1 MRLIIGLI
9 LCAAVILSW
18 LSMPSFAGSWIVQS
32 ISQGATGDGNSNG
45 ILDGVQVAG
54 ASNDDVFIVQHIV
67 QEARANDPDIG
78 DIRDIAIINSGNQL
92 VAQSNIPED
101 LNKVVEEIKNKDYS
115 FGVPFCEMDF
125 PLISE
130 KIDKPAEGPNDPGV
144 PIDPEGS
151 DELKSIDDANFYEYI
166 ILLMDGKWD
175 FGDAPDKYHTLLAS
189 NGAKHFIVPG
199 VYLGQK
205 IDAEADGQPNIN
217 ATGDD
222 LNGTD
227 DEDGVVFASALNPGK
242 NALIDVTA
250 SCPGFLNAWID
261 SNGDG
266 DWTDV
271 GERIFSDQRLDSG
284 INHINFTVPAGALEG
299 STYARFRFSSV
310 RGLSFEGPAP
320 DGEVEDYRVQI
331 VKP

>member
-1 MRLIIGLI
+1 MRLTIGLI
-9 LCAAVILSW
+9 LCAAAILSW

-32 ISQGATGDGNSNG
+32 ISQGGTGEDNSNS
-45 ILDGVQVAG
+45 IRDGVQIAG
-54 ASNDDVFIVQHIV
+54 AYNNDIFIVQHIV
-67 QEARANDPDIG
+67 QEAGANDPDIG
-78 DIRDIAIINSGNQL
+78 NIRDIAVINEEDQL

-101 LNKVVEEIKNKDYS
+101 INKVVEEIKNKDDNL
-115 FGVPFCEMDF
+115 GVPFCDMDF
-125 PLISE
+125 PLIYE
-130 KIDKPAEGPNDPGV
+130 KIDQPTVGPNDPVV
-144 PIDPEGS
+144 PSDPEGS
-151 DELKSIDDANFYEYI
+151 NEPKAIDSANFYEYI

-205 IDAEADGQPNIN
+205 IDAEADGQPSIRSTDDNI
-217 ATGDD
+217 
-222 LNGTD
+222 NGTD
-227 DEDGVVFASALNPGK
+227 DEDGIVFASALNPGK

-250 SCPGFLNAWID
+250 SCPGFLSAWID

-271 GERIFSDQRLDSG
+271 GERIFSDQSLDSG
-284 INHINFTVPAGALEG
+284 INHINFTVPARALEG

-310 RGLSFEGPAP
+310 RGLSSEGPAP
-320 DGEVEDYRVQI
+320 DGEVEDYHVQI
-331 VKP
+331 D

>member
-32 ISQGATGDGNSNG
+32 ISQGATGDGKSNG
-45 ILDGVQVAG
+45 IRDGVQVAG

-101 LNKVVEEIKNKDYS
+101 INKVVEEIKNKDDS
-115 FGVPFCEMDF
+115 LGVPFCDMDF
-125 PLISE
+125 PLIYK
-130 KIDKPAEGPNDPGV
+130 KIVTPPVGPS
-144 PIDPEGS
+144 DPEGS
-151 DELKSIDDANFYEYI
+151 DEPKAIENANFYEYI
-166 ILLMDGKWD
+166 ILLLDGKWD

-250 SCPGFLNAWID
+250 SIPGFLNAWID
-261 SNGDG
+261 FNGDG
-266 DWTDV
+266 DWTDD
-271 GERIFSDQRLDSG
+271 GERIFSDQSLDSG
-284 INHINFTVPAGALEG
+284 INHLNFTVPARALEG

-320 DGEVEDYRVQI
+320 DGEVEDYHVQI
-331 VKP
+331 DHQP

>member
-1 MRLIIGLI
+1 MRLTIRLI
-9 LCAAVILSW
+9 LCAAVVLSC
-18 LSMPSFAGSWIVQS
+18 SMPSFAGSWIVQS
-32 ISQGATGDGNSNG
+32 ISQGATGEDNSNG
-45 ILDGVQVAG
+45 IRDGVQVAG
-54 ASNDDVFIVQHIV
+54 ASNDNVFIVQHIV
-67 QEARANDPDIG
+67 QDARANDPDIG
-78 DIRDIAIINSGNQL
+78 NIRDIAIINNEDQL

-101 LNKVVEEIKNKDYS
+101 INKVVEEIIKKEDS
-115 FGVPFCEMDF
+115 FGVPSCEMDF
-125 PLISE
+125 PLIY
-130 KIDKPAEGPNDPGV
+130 KNLDIPAEGPNDPGV
-144 PIDPEGS
+144 PSDPEES
-151 DELKSIDDANFYEYI
+151 VELKAIDDANSYEYI

-175 FGDAPDKYHTLLAS
+175 FGDAPDEYHTLLAS

-199 VYLGQK
+199 IYLGQK

-217 ATGDD
+217 ETGND

-227 DEDGVVFASALNPGK
+227 DEDGVVFASALSPEK

-250 SCPGFLNAWID
+250 SCPGFLSAWID
-261 SNGDG
+261 FSGDG

-271 GERIFSDQRLDSG
+271 GEKIFSDQRLDNG
-284 INHINFTVPAGALEG
+284 LNHINFTVPSSALEG

-310 RGLSFEGPAP
+310 RGLSSEGPAP

>member
-1 MRLIIGLI
+1 MRLTIGFI
-9 LCAAVILSW
+9 LCAAAILSS

-32 ISQGATGDGNSNG
+32 ISQGATGEDNSNG
-45 ILDGVQVAG
+45 IRDGVQVAG
-54 ASNDDVFIVQHIV
+54 AYNNDIFIVQHIV

-78 DIRDIAIINSGNQL
+78 NIRDIAVINKEDQL

-101 LNKVVEEIKNKDYS
+101 INKVVEEIKNKDES
-115 FGVPFCEMDF
+115 LGVPFCDMDF
-125 PLISE
+125 PLIHE
-130 KIDKPAEGPNDPGV
+130 KIVTPPVGPS
-144 PIDPEGS
+144 DPEGS
-151 DELKSIDDANFYEYI
+151 DEPKAIDNANFYEYI

-222 LNGTD
+222 INGTD
-227 DEDGVVFASALNPGK
+227 DEDGIVFASALSPGK
-242 NALIDVTA
+242 IALIDVTA

-261 SNGDG
+261 FNGDG
-266 DWTDV
+266 DWTDD

-284 INHINFTVPAGALEG
+284 INHINFTVPARALEG

-331 VKP
+331 DQP

>member
-1 MRLIIGLI
+1 MRLAIGLI
-9 LCAAVILSW
+9 LCAVAILSW

-32 ISQGATGDGNSNG
+32 ISQGATGEDNSNG
-45 ILDGVQVAG
+45 IQEGVQVAG
-54 ASNDDVFIVQHIV
+54 AYNNDIFIVQHIM
-67 QEARANDPDIG
+67 QEAGANYPDIG
-78 DIRDIAIINSGNQL
+78 NIRDIAVIDKEDQL

-101 LNKVVEEIKNKDYS
+101 INKVVEEIKNKDNS
-115 FGVPFCEMDF
+115 LGVPFCNMDF
-125 PLISE
+125 PLIYE
-130 KIDKPAEGPNDPGV
+130 NIDVPPAGPNDPGV
-144 PIDPEGS
+144 PSDPEGS
-151 DELKSIDDANFYEYI
+151 DEPKAIDNANFYEYI

-222 LNGTD
+222 INGTD
-227 DEDGVVFASALNPGK
+227 DEDGIVFASALNPGK

-250 SCPGFLNAWID
+250 SCPGFLSAWID

-266 DWTDV
+266 DWTDG
-271 GERIFSDQRLDSG
+271 GERIFSDQSLDTG
-284 INHINFTVPAGALEG
+284 INHINFTVPARALEG

-310 RGLSFEGPAP
+310 RGLSSEGPAP

-331 VKP
+331 D

>member
-1 MRLIIGLI
+1 MRLTIGLI
-9 LCAAVILSW
+9 LCTAVILSW

-32 ISQGATGDGNSNG
+32 ISQGATGEDNSNG
-45 ILDGVQVAG
+45 IRDSVQVAG
-54 ASNDDVFIVQHIV
+54 AYNDDIFIVQHIV
-67 QEARANDPDIG
+67 QEAGLNDPDIG
-78 DIRDIAIINSGNQL
+78 IIRDIAVIYKEDQL

-101 LNKVVEEIKNKDYS
+101 INRVVEEIKDKDYS

-125 PLISE
+125 PLIYE
-130 KIDKPAEGPNDPGV
+130 KIALPPEGPNDQGV
-144 PIDPEGS
+144 PSDPEGP
-151 DELKSIDDANFYEYI
+151 DEPKAIDDAHFYEYI
-166 ILLMDGKWD
+166 ILLMDGMWD
-175 FGDAPDKYHTLLAS
+175 FGDALDKYHTLLAS

-227 DEDGVVFASALNPGK
+227 DEDGVVFAGILNPGK

-250 SCPGFLNAWID
+250 SCPGFLNAWLD

-284 INHINFTVPAGALEG
+284 INHINFTVPARALEG
-299 STYARFRFSSV
+299 SAYARFRFSSARV
-310 RGLSFEGPAP
+310 LSFEGPAP

-331 VKP
+331 DQP

>member
-1 MRLIIGLI
+1 
-9 LCAAVILSW
+9 
-18 LSMPSFAGSWIVQS
+18 MP
-32 ISQGATGDGNSNG
+32 
-45 ILDGVQVAG
+45 
-54 ASNDDVFIVQHIV
+54 
-67 QEARANDPDIG
+67 P
-78 DIRDIAIINSGNQL
+78 
-92 VAQSNIPED
+92 
-101 LNKVVEEIKNKDYS
+101 
-115 FGVPFCEMDF
+115 
-125 PLISE
+125 
-130 KIDKPAEGPNDPGV
+130 EGPNDPGV
-144 PIDPEGS
+144 PSDPEGS
-151 DELKSIDDANFYEYI
+151 DEPKAIDDANFYEYI

-227 DEDGVVFASALNPGK
+227 DEDGIVFASALNPGK

-250 SCPGFLNAWID
+250 SCPGFLSAWID

-271 GERIFSDQRLDSG
+271 GERIFSDQSLDSG
-284 INHINFTVPAGALEG
+284 INHINFTIPARALEG

-331 VKP
+331 DKP